1 MSKTKQAVWI
11 TEYDYITDK
20 LYKCPGCPDC
30 EEQIGRFRNVY
41 KCYNCGT
48 VVNVDDKAM
57 KEWFKLREE
66 TKTEYGD
73 CVVIKVNDDLS
84 FGCGGKNCVK
94 KHFRRNPVTL
104 EWQMSGAKCEK
115 CGNTIIV

>member
-30 EEQIGRFRNVY
+30 KEQIGRFRNVY

-48 VVNVDDKAM
+48 AVNVDDKAM
-57 KEWFKLREE
+57 KEWFYRQEE
-66 TKTEYGD
+66 IKTEYGD
-73 CVVIKVNDDLS
+73 CA
-84 FGCGGKNCVK
+84 CGGKNCVTI
-94 KHFRRNPVTL
+94 HYRRNPVTL
-104 EWQMSGAKCEK
+104 EWQISCSKCKK
-115 CGNTIIV
+115 CGITVIV

>member
-1 MSKTKQAVWI
+1 MAIKQAVWI

-57 KEWFKLREE
+57 KEWFI
-66 TKTEYGD
+66 TSA
-73 CVVIKVNDDLS
+73 IK
-84 FGCGGKNCVK
+84 
-94 KHFRRNPVTL
+94 
-104 EWQMSGAKCEK
+104 
-115 CGNTIIV
+115 